1 MLTRRKR
8 IVFSAVAALI
18 PLFFLI
24 LAAEVRM
31 RLKFSKAAIAE
42 ARRVIDPELGWKPTP
57 NLVREGTAIDALRRP
72 SKFRMTQNA
81 DGFRLASDPNTPK
94 PRVFVLG
101 DSYTQSDD
109 IDDSKFYAALLAR
122 RIPEADFWAFGC
134 SGYGTFQQW
143 MILQKHVATIRPNVL
158 LLQMSSN
165 DIVNNLLEL
174 EDAMPFLATP
184 GPRPY
189 LMDDGTTK
197 FHFSTR
203 DKGLRRYSRTWASLQ
218 DRFDAIVNKSERWVP
233 GQVRQYGTARNPEN
247 FDELLDRATEKTV
260 ELLRKMQS
268 TIGPDARLIA
278 FYDEDVP
285 PLSDAL
291 KRACTL
297 AGIEVG
303 DELIDTIGPALMAEE
318 GRHGKF
324 VYRTIDKWH
333 WNDAGHA
340 VVADLL
346 EKPLR
351 EALGLPRT
359 ESGGEPAAKI
369 ARDPKSDPN
378 TSR

>member
-8 IVFSAVAALI
+8 IVFSAIAVAV
-18 PLFFLI
+18 PLLLLT

-31 RLKFSKAAIAE
+31 RLKFSRAAIAE
-42 ARRVIDPELGWKPTP
+42 ARRVVDPELGWKPAP
-57 NLVREGTAIDALRRP
+57 GLVREGTAIDALRRP
-72 SKFRMTQNA
+72 TTFRMTQNV
-81 DGFRLASDPNTPK
+81 DGFRLTSDISTTK

-109 IDDSKFYAALLAR
+109 IDDSKFYPALLAA
-122 RIPEADFWAFGC
+122 RIPEAAFWAFGC

-143 MILQKHVATIRPNVL
+143 MILDKQVAAIKPDVL

-165 DIVNNLLEL
+165 DVVNNLLEL

-189 LMDDGTTK
+189 LLDDGSTK
-197 FHFSTR
+197 FHFSSR
-203 DKGLRRYSRTWASLQ
+203 EKGLRRYSKTWGSLI
-218 DRFDAIVNKSERWVP
+218 DRYEKIVHKSENWTP
-233 GQVRQYGTARNPEN
+233 GQVRQYGTGRNPAN
-247 FDELLDRATEKTV
+247 FDELLDKATAKTA
-260 ELLRKMQS
+260 ELLKKMQS
-268 TIGPDARLIA
+268 TIGPNARLIA

-291 KRACTL
+291 KRACKL
-297 AGIEVG
+297 ANV
-303 DELIDTIGPALMAEE
+303 ELIDTIGPAMMAEE
-318 GRHGKF
+318 GRQGKF

-346 EKPLR
+346 EGPVR
-351 EALGLPRT
+351 QALGLGVKTSDPV
-359 ESGGEPAAKI
+359 PAAKI
-369 ARDPKSDPN
+369 ARDGAGVEAP
-378 TSR
+378 R

>member
-8 IVFSAVAALI
+8 IVFSAIAVSF
-18 PLFFLI
+18 PLLFLI

-57 NLVREGTAIDALRRP
+57 NLVREGTALDALRRP
-72 SKFRMTQNA
+72 AKFRMTQNA
-81 DGFRLASDPNTPK
+81 DGFRLAADAATAK

-109 IDDSKFYAALLAR
+109 IDDSKFYPALLAT
-122 RIPEADFWAFGC
+122 RIPEAAFWAFGC

-143 MILQKHVATIRPNVL
+143 MILKKHVATIRPNVL

-189 LMDDGTTK
+189 LVDDGTTK
-197 FHFSTR
+197 FHFASR
-203 DKGLRRYSRTWASLQ
+203 DKGLRRYSKTWGSIL
-218 DRFDAIVNKSERWVP
+218 DRYDSVVNKSERWVP
-233 GQVRQYGTARNPEN
+233 GKVRQYGTSRNPDN
-247 FDELLDRATEKTV
+247 FGELLVRATEKTV
-260 ELLRKMQS
+260 ELLRRMQS
-268 TIGPDARLIA
+268 DIGPDARLIA

-291 KRACTL
+291 KKACKL
-297 AGIEVG
+297 AGV
-303 DELIDTIGPALMAEE
+303 ELIDTVGPAMMAEE
-318 GRHGKF
+318 GRQGKF

-333 WNDAGHA
+333 WNDAGHQ

-346 EKPLR
+346 ENPLR
-351 EALGLPRT
+351 DALGF
-359 ESGGEPAAKI
+359 ESRGDAGDPAAKI
-369 ARDPKSDPN
+369 ARDSKAGPVKN
-378 TSR
+378 

>member
-57 NLVREGTAIDALRRP
+57 NLAREGTALDALRRP
-72 SKFRMTQNA
+72 SKYRMTQNA
-81 DGFRLASDPNTPK
+81 DGFRLASDPKTSK

-109 IDDSKFYAALLAR
+109 IDDSKFYPALLAG
-122 RIPEADFWAFGC
+122 RIPEASFWAFGC

-143 MILQKHVATIRPNVL
+143 MILQKHVATIRPDVL

-165 DIVNNLLEL
+165 DVVNNLLEL

-189 LMDDGTTK
+189 LLDDGSTK

-203 DKGLRRYSRTWASLQ
+203 DKGLRRYSRTWGSIQ
-218 DRFDAIVNKSERWVP
+218 DRFDSIVNRSERWVP
-233 GQVRQYGTARNPEN
+233 GQVRQYGTARNPDN
-247 FDELLDRATEKTV
+247 FDDLLHRATEKTV
-260 ELLRKMQS
+260 ALLRKIQS
-268 TIGPDARLIA
+268 TIGPDAKLIA

-291 KRACTL
+291 KRACDL
-297 AGIEVG
+297 AGV
-303 DELIDTIGPALMAEE
+303 ELIDSVGPAMMAEE
-318 GRHGKF
+318 GRQGKF

-346 EKPLR
+346 ENPVR
-351 EALGLPRT
+351 EALGLSVRST
-359 ESGGEPAAKI
+359 EAGPPARI
-369 ARDPKSDPN
+369 ARDRSDDDAP
-378 TSR
+378 R

>member
-8 IVFSAVAALI
+8 IVFSAIAALI

-24 LAAEVRM
+24 LAAEIRM

-57 NLVREGTAIDALRRP
+57 NLVREGTALDALRRP

-81 DGFRLASDPNTPK
+81 DGFRLASDPNSKK
-94 PRVFVLG
+94 PHVFVLG

-109 IDDSKFYAALLAR
+109 IDDTKFYPALLAN

-143 MILQKHVATIRPNVL
+143 MLLEKHVRTIRPNVL

-165 DIVNNLLEL
+165 DVVNNLLEL

-189 LMDDGTTK
+189 LMDDGSTK
-197 FHFSTR
+197 FHYSTR

-260 ELLRKMQS
+260 ALLRKIQS
-268 TIGPDARLIA
+268 TIGPDAKLIA

-291 KRACTL
+291 KRACKL
-297 AGIEVG
+297 AGVK
-303 DELIDTIGPALMAEE
+303 LIDTVGPAMMAEE
-318 GRHGKF
+318 GRQGKF

-346 EKPLR
+346 EEPLR
-351 EALGLPRT
+351 EALGLSVKPT
-359 ESGGEPAAKI
+359 GTDKPAKI
-369 ARDPKSDPN
+369 ARDGSGGETP
-378 TSR
+378 R

>member
-8 IVFSAVAALI
+8 IVFSAIAVSL
-18 PLFFLI
+18 PLLFLT

-42 ARRVIDPELGWKPTP
+42 ARRVIDPELGWKPAP
-57 NLVREGTAIDALRRP
+57 GLVREGTAIDALRRP

-81 DGFRLASDPNTPK
+81 DGFRLASDIATTK

-109 IDDSKFYAALLAR
+109 IDDSKFYPALLAA
-122 RIPEADFWAFGC
+122 RIPDAAFWAFGC

-143 MILQKHVATIRPNVL
+143 MILQKHAATIKPDVL

-165 DIVNNLLEL
+165 DVVNNLLEL

-189 LMDDGTTK
+189 LMDDGSTK
-197 FHFSTR
+197 FHFASR
-203 DKGLRRYSRTWASLQ
+203 EKGLRRYSKAWGSLL
-218 DRFDAIVNKSERWVP
+218 DRYDKIVHKSERWTP
-233 GQVRQYGTARNPEN
+233 GQVRQYGTGRNPAN
-247 FDELLDRATEKTV
+247 FDELLEKATAKTA
-260 ELLRKMQS
+260 ELLKRMQS
-268 TIGPDARLIA
+268 TIGPDAKLIA

-291 KRACTL
+291 KRACKL
-297 AGIEVG
+297 ANV
-303 DELIDTIGPALMAEE
+303 ELIDTIGPAMMAEE
-318 GRHGKF
+318 GRQGKF

-346 EKPLR
+346 EAPVR
-351 EALGLPRT
+351 EALHFG
-359 ESGGEPAAKI
+359 SKSKAGEPAEKI
-369 ARDPKSDPN
+369 ASDSKKSDKP
-378 TSR
+378 R